1 MTSSILINITVML
14 LKIKGFAKQMAFF
27 FMHIKSP
34 HTQEKITHS
43 FLFVKRCIYIVT

>member
-34 HTQEKITHS
+34 HTQEKITHNH
-43 FLFVKRCIYIVT
+43 FYL